1 MFAKK
6 GRRDFERREQGKE
19 VKVERKCKKGV
30 GWDDIKLKEKI
41 IEMIEEKRRIGN
53 TKGRKEEEKK
63 GK

>member
-53 TKGRKEEEKK
+53 TKGRKEKK